1 MRPLSGFR
9 VLDLTHILAGPYCT
23 RLLSDAGADVIK
35 VEYEPGD
42 AYRHLEPFVQG
53 RSVMFSNI
61 NRGKKSLGLNL
72 KTEDGVHILL
82 ELAKKADVLV
92 ENFRPGT
99 TKKLGIDYESVK
111 NLNPRIVYCSI
122 SGYGQTGSYA
132 DKPGYDLIAQ
142 AESGLMALTGDR
154 NTPSIVGTYVV
165 DFAAATYAALA
176 ILIALMSRERTGKGQ
191 YIDVALLDSAVM
203 QTGILAACASAGL
216 TVDRIGNKDRFV
228 APYGVFRTS
237 NGYVAIACFGD
248 RFFKELCMAL
258 GLETLLMDQ
267 AYTTSESR
275 VLNEQMLSETIERVT
290 SGMTTEDLLSKLS
303 GIVPCCKV
311 VEKIE
316 EVMANQQI
324 KHREALF
331 TVDYDGS
338 NMIMTGVPF
347 RFSDMDQTI
356 DCSSPS
362 LGEHTNAILKEL
374 GYDNKK
380 ISELH
385 GKGIVQ
391 LCDKP

>member
-1 MRPLSGFR
+1 MKPLNGFR

-53 RSVMFSNI
+53 KSVIFSNM

-72 KTEDGVHILL
+72 KTEEGVHILL

-92 ENFRPGT
+92 ENFRTGT
-99 TKKLGIDYESVK
+99 AKKLGVDYESLK
-111 NLNPRIVYCSI
+111 SLNPRIVYCSI
-122 SGYGQTGSYA
+122 SGYGQRGPYA
-132 DKPGYDLIAQ
+132 DRPGYDLIAQ

-154 NTPSIVGTYVV
+154 STPSIVGTYVV

-176 ILIALMSRERTGKGQ
+176 ILIALISRERTGKGQ

-203 QTGILAACASAGL
+203 QSGILAACASAGFR
-216 TVDRIGNKDRFV
+216 VDRIGNKDRFV

-248 RFFKELCMAL
+248 RFFKELCMAF
-258 GLETLLMDQ
+258 GLERLLADP
-267 AYTTSESR
+267 AYITSESR
-275 VLNEQMLSETIERVT
+275 VLNEQTLSEMIETVT
-290 SGMTTEDLLSKLS
+290 SRITTEEILGKLN
-303 GIVPCCKV
+303 GIVPSCKV

-316 EVMANQQI
+316 EVMANEQI
-324 KHREALF
+324 KYRESLF
-331 TVDYDGS
+331 TVGYDGS
-338 NMIMTGVPF
+338 KMVMTGVPF
-347 RFSDMDQTI
+347 RFSDCDQAI

-362 LGEHTNAILKEL
+362 LGEHTDVILREL
-374 GYDNKK
+374 GYDKKK
-380 ISELH
+380 ISAMHER
-385 GKGIVQ
+385 GVVQ
-391 LCDKP
+391 LCGEP